1 MPTINQLSVLSSPNS
16 GDQIPVY
23 SPNNGDARRMSI
35 GALLQ
40 LFQQQFASPTMA
52 TNVYQ
57 VADEGVLQVAGLQV
71 QRGVPEEHPAP
82 GFFDRAPLDD
92 RGLDPRTIILGE
104 QFARA
109 LQHAPL
115 RVVI

>member
-1 MPTINQLSVLSSPNS
+1 MPTINQLALLSTPNS

-52 TNVYQ
+52 TNVYTPGTGSSLR
-57 VADEGVLQVAGLQV
+57 A
-71 QRGVPEEHPAP
+71 RWPPA
-82 GFFDRAPLDD
+82 
-92 RGLDPRTIILGE
+92 
-104 QFARA
+104 Q
-109 LQHAPL
+109 
-115 RVVI
+115 